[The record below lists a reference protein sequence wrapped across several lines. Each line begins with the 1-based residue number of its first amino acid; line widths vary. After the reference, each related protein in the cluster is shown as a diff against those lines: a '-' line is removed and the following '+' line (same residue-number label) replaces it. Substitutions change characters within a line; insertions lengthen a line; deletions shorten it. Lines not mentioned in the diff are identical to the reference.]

1 MSQDHLTLH
10 ALLPAQDLAAAIDAG
25 YVTRK
30 SHPELPLSI
39 YTYTRTAQYEQVW
52 NQVTRRCRGL
62 VADDTTG
69 RIVALPLP
77 KFFNVGEHE
86 SGQPYAPA
94 LPDEPF
100 EVYDKVDGSL
110 AVVFHYADRW
120 RVASKGSFISAQA
133 TWAQRRLDGLDTS
146 ALVPGVTY
154 LAEILY
160 PQNRIVVDYGE
171 RRDLVLLAAF
181 GADGIEVPLAEA
193 AAHWGTVGAVVKV
206 WPAMPLAELV
216 ALTEANTLLGGGT
229 STGTDAEGYVLR
241 FASGVRAKA
250 KIAEYVR
257 LHRVLTG
264 VNERDIWRN
273 YGVQRFAGLSAKEL
287 AQGLQC
293 TVADLQAWGGKPLD
307 ALLAQVPDEF
317 DAWVR
322 KVIDRLEEAA
332 AERERTIDEA
342 FASLA
347 HLAADRGAF
356 ARAAKQLPAGILRST
371 MFLRLDGKSTELVTW
386 RSLRPE
392 ASVPFLTDE
401 ESAPRPG
408 DGAPTV
414 PARAV
419 PAQARSATAGKP
431 VTPVAPTTGLPATA
445 SPAPTSSA
453 AGPAGSGSPVIGP
466 TVTRPSA
473 GVPSAVGPG
482 PAASEPPAA
491 DAPPVRPLP
500 VVHVMTGL
508 PASGKTTAARALQ
521 AESGGRMRRV
531 NLDDLRGMLDGHD
544 HGRGHSYKHEQT
556 VLEIQDAA
564 LRAAVEGGFDVV
576 VDNTHLTPN
585 IPKRLKAAVG
595 GRATFVVHDFT
606 DVPLEE
612 CLRRDA
618 ARERQVGE
626 EIIRILADK
635 HAKSRKGGWKLTAE
649 WLNDQPPVEPYV
661 ADPELPSAVMCDIDG
676 TLALIGDRGPYD
688 FTRCELDRLNESVRG
703 ALDAFRRAHGDVIV
717 LLSGR
722 GEEHRPQTESWLRRH
737 QVPYDEL
744 WMRAAGD
751 TRRDDVVKAE
761 LFDAHVRHRY
771 AVRVSLDDRD
781 RVVAVWRRMGLPTWQ
796 VNYGDF

>member
-10 ALLPAQDLAAAIDAG
+10 DLVPAQALAESIAAG

-30 SHPELPLSI
+30 PHPELPLSI
-39 YTYTRTAQYEQVW
+39 YTYTRAAQYEGVW
-52 NQVTRRCRGL
+52 DQVTTRCRGL
-62 VADDTTG
+62 VADDGTG
-69 RIVALPLP
+69 AVVALPLP

-86 SGQPYAPA
+86 AGMPYAPA

-120 RVASKGSFISAQA
+120 RVASKGSFTSTQA
-133 TWAQRRLDGLDTS
+133 DWAQRRLDGKDTG
-146 ALVPGVTY
+146 ALRPGVTY

-160 PQNRIVVDYGE
+160 PQNRIVVNYGD

-181 GADGIEVPLAEA
+181 GPDGAEVPLAEA
-193 AAHWGTVGAVVKV
+193 AGHWEGVGSVVKV
-206 WPAMPLAELV
+206 WPAMPLGELM
-216 ALTEANTLLGGGT
+216 ALTESNTLPGGAPA
-229 STGTDAEGYVLR
+229 TGTDAEGFVLR

-250 KIAEYVR
+250 KLSEYVR
-257 LHRVLTG
+257 LHHVLTG
-264 VNERDIWRN
+264 VNERDIWR
-273 YGVQRFAGLSAKEL
+273 GHGIQRFAGVPAKRL
-287 AQGLQC
+287 AQGLNC
-293 TVADLQAWGGKPLD
+293 TVAEIEASGGKPLD
-307 ALLAQVPDEF
+307 ALLEQVPDEF

-322 KVIDRLEEAA
+322 EVIARLEARAA
-332 AERERTIDEA
+332 DHERAIDEA
-342 FASLA
+342 WASLA

-356 ARAAKQLPAGILRST
+356 ARAVKELPDRDVRPA
-371 MFLRLDGKSTELVTW
+371 MFMRLDGRSTELTSW
-386 RSLRPE
+386 RQVRPDV
-392 ASVPFLTDE
+392 ADTHTTDE
-401 ESAPRPG
+401 EGGAQESARGSAPRPV
-408 DGAPTV
+408 V
-414 PARAV
+414 PAAARPAV
-419 PAQARSATAGKP
+419 PAGRRPAAREAAPRQADAD
-431 VTPVAPTTGLPATA
+431 
-445 SPAPTSSA
+445 
-453 AGPAGSGSPVIGP
+453 
-466 TVTRPSA
+466 PSA
-473 GVPSAVGPG
+473 GGDGV
-482 PAASEPPAA
+482 
-491 DAPPVRPLP
+491 LP

-521 AESGGRMRRV
+521 ASAGGRMRRV
-531 NLDDLRGMLDGHD
+531 NLDDLRAMLDLPD
-544 HGRGHSYKHEQT
+544 PERGRSFAHEQT

-564 LRAAVEGGFDVV
+564 VRAAVDGGFDVV
-576 VDNTHLTPN
+576 VDNTHLTKN

-595 GRATFVVHDFT
+595 GLATFVVHDFT

-635 HAKSRKGGWKLTAE
+635 HQKARKGGWRLTAE
-649 WLNDQPPVEPYV
+649 WMNGGSDGAALPAVRPYV
-661 ADPELPSAVMCDIDG
+661 PDPALPSAVMCDIDG
-676 TLALIGDRGPYD
+676 TLALLGNRGPYD
-688 FTRCELDRLNESVRG
+688 FSRCELDLLNESVRH
-703 ALDAFRRAHGDVIV
+703 ALDAFRRADDDVIV

-722 GEEHRPQTESWLRRH
+722 SEEHRPQTESWLRGHR
-737 QVPYDEL
+737 VPYDEL

-761 LFDAHVRHRY
+761 LFDAHVRDRY

>member
-10 ALLPAQDLAAAIDAG
+10 DLLPAQALADSIDAG

-39 YTYTRTAQYEQVW
+39 YTYTRTAQYERVW
-52 NQVTRRCRGL
+52 NQVTTRCRGL

-69 RIVALPLP
+69 AIVALPLP

-133 TWAQRRLDGLDTS
+133 TWAQRLLDNRDTA
-146 ALVPGVTY
+146 ALRPGTTY

-160 PQNRIVVDYGE
+160 PQNRIVVDYGD

-181 GADGIEVPLAEA
+181 GADGTEVPLAEA
-193 AAHWGTVGAVVKV
+193 APHWEGIGSVVTV
-206 WPAMPLAELV
+206 WPAMPLDELI
-216 ALTEANTLLGGGT
+216 ALTESNTLPGGARASGL
-229 STGTDAEGYVLR
+229 DAEGFVLR

-250 KIAEYVR
+250 KLSEYVR
-257 LHRVLTG
+257 LHKVLTG
-264 VNERDIWRN
+264 VTERDIWRSH
-273 YGVQRFAGLSAKEL
+273 GIQRFAALPAKQL
-287 AQGLQC
+287 AQGLNC
-293 TVADLQAWGGKPLD
+293 TVADIGASGGKPLD
-307 ALLAQVPDEF
+307 ALLEQVPDEF
-317 DAWVR
+317 DTWVR
-322 KVIDRLEEAA
+322 EVIARLEDAA
-332 AERERTIDEA
+332 ARHERAIDEA
-342 FASLA
+342 YAGLV

-356 ARAAKQLPAGILRST
+356 ARAVKELGDRGVRAA
-371 MFLRLDGKSTELVTW
+371 MFMRLDGRSTELTTW
-386 RSLRPE
+386 RHVRPETGDPYITDEENTAVSEAVPDSAPAEARRAPAREAAPRVPVPSAGRPADDDRPE
-392 ASVPFLTDE
+392 A
-401 ESAPRPG
+401 
-408 DGAPTV
+408 
-414 PARAV
+414 
-419 PAQARSATAGKP
+419 
-431 VTPVAPTTGLPATA
+431 
-445 SPAPTSSA
+445 
-453 AGPAGSGSPVIGP
+453 
-466 TVTRPSA
+466 
-473 GVPSAVGPG
+473 
-482 PAASEPPAA
+482 
-491 DAPPVRPLP
+491 PLP

-521 AESGGRMRRV
+521 AQSGGRMRRV
-531 NLDDLRGMLDGHD
+531 NLDDLRSMLDLPD
-544 HGRGHSYKHEQT
+544 PGRGRSWEHEQT
-556 VLEIQDAA
+556 VLAVQDAA
-564 LRAAVEGGFDVV
+564 VRAAVDGGFDVV
-576 VDNTHLTPN
+576 VDNTHLTKH

-595 GRATFVVHDFT
+595 GLATFVVHDFT

-618 ARERQVGE
+618 ARETQVGE
-626 EIIRILADK
+626 EIIRVLADK
-635 HAKSRKGGWKLTAE
+635 HHQARKGGWRLTAE
-649 WLNDQPPVEPYV
+649 WLNGTSGGTAVPPVREYV
-661 ADPELPSAVMCDIDG
+661 ADPALPAAVMCDIDG
-676 TLALIGDRGPYD
+676 TLALTGDRGPYD
-688 FTRCELDRLNESVRG
+688 FSRCELDLLNEPVRH
-703 ALDAFRRAHGDVIV
+703 ALDAFRRADGDVIV

-722 GEEHRPQTESWLRRH
+722 SEEHRTQTESWLRRH